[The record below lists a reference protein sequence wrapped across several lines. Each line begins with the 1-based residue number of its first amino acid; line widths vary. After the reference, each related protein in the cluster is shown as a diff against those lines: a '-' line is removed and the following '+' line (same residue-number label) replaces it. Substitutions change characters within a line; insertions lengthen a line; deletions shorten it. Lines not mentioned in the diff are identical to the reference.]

1 MTDDELESRI
11 ESLFGGVVAPDGVRR
26 WENEPVQLPR
36 ARGGRAALARLPAF
50 RRLFGRWAPL
60 ALAAAISIV
69 VGVVGLV
76 ASGGVHLRGGGSSDA
91 GDAAAVS
98 GTAGLPPARLDPTI
112 AYDPAMHAVVMFGGR
127 DKDGKALADT
137 WAWDGTSWKQLHPAT
152 SPPARSGAGMAWD
165 STDGRLVLA
174 GGIGSID
181 LQPSTTWTC
190 STSTGTQSGGISS
203 AVVCRGS
210 GFAYAQGCAAPANA
224 AAAKAPL
231 PTCSPGPVPP
241 KPIAIPPPPT
251 VFDDTWTWDGSDWH
265 AEHPAHNALPAVDV
279 QMVTD
284 PSGGVVMTGQKY
296 AATPT
301 IACAVP
307 PVAPNVTPPS
317 APACA
322 KQIYPTPATQAARW
336 QGRDWVPLASIPA
349 SNVRLALAGNEVVA
363 LSSSFG
369 YCYPPLE
376 APAGAAA
383 ANATHDVASGASI
396 ACPLVGDASTGWS
409 SSTSTVTATATAT
422 ATRGS
427 LPTVVPVPPQKP
439 WPTGPQY
446 AYVLKGAVWQRQ
458 TVDSGPSYLISVS
471 SFKGWIL
478 AIDVSG
484 RSWTGDGRTWRD
496 SGKAPVAFVGYN
508 ARLVE
513 DTDWH
518 VAVLIGGYP
527 TTSSI
532 PVWEWD
538 GSKWQ
543 LRSGTLPPPPPS
555 PEGGVPSI
563 LPAPA
568 SPPPPPKP

>member
-11 ESLFGGVVAPDGVRR
+11 ESLFDGVVAPDGVRR
-26 WENEPVQLPR
+26 WENEPVELPR
-36 ARGGRAALARLPAF
+36 ARGGRAALVRLPAL
-50 RRLFGRWAPL
+50 RRPFGRWAPL

-69 VGVVGLV
+69 VGVAGLV
-76 ASGGVHLRGGGSSDA
+76 AGGVHLRGAGTSGASDGGT
-91 GDAAAVS
+91 AA
-98 GTAGLPPARLDPTI
+98 GTAGLPPARLDPAV

-127 DKDGKALADT
+127 DKDGKALSDT

-165 STDGRLVLA
+165 SADGRLVLA
-174 GGIGSID
+174 GGVGSID
-181 LQPSTTWTC
+181 LSPISNWTC
-190 STSTGTQSGGISS
+190 STSTQSQDGRAVGGGACSGSGG
-203 AVVCRGS
+203 V
-210 GFAYAQGCAAPANA
+210 GFAEGCAAPPNA

-241 KPIAIPPPPT
+241 EPIAIPPPPT

-307 PVAPNVTPPS
+307 PVAPNVTPEP

-349 SNVRLALAGNEVVA
+349 SNVRLALAGNDVVA

-383 ANATHDVASGASI
+383 ANATHDAASGASI
-396 ACPLVGDASTGWS
+396 DCPLIGDVSTGS
-409 SSTSTVTATATAT
+409 SSSTVTATATAT

-427 LPTVVPVPPQKP
+427 LPTVMPVPPQKP
-439 WPTGPQY
+439 WPTGPQD

-484 RSWTGDGRTWRD
+484 RTWTGDGRTWHD
-496 SGKAPVAFVGYN
+496 SGTAPLGAFDGDL
-508 ARLVE
+508 RIVE
-513 DTDWH
+513 DTDRH

-555 PEGGVPSI
+555 PKGGVPSI